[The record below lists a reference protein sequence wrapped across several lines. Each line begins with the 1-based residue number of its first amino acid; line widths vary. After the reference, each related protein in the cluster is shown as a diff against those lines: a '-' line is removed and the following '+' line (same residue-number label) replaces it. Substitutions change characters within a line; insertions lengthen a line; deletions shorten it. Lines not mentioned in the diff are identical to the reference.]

1 MIGAGGA
8 AVFVPLIRLAAHSLF
23 GDDWRAMGAGV
34 CGGRRCMDDCG
45 GSSLLLGLS
54 FLRRGGLFACGASS
68 FPGGGLVMSTVPHC
82 GFMRGRPGSCLSH
95 SPGHG
100 GAFPLLVRVRI
111 MSRRGGV
118 CVPVVGRPR
127 RWICPGCLSSSSSSH
142 HLVRRWRFRSRR
154 PPPVC
159 RLIHRCSLSPHRMR
173 LSCGG
178 RCLSSAFVS
187 FSCELGKTAQ
197 DVIFFVH
204 RPLMFPGF
212 SSLRLACPSRGAS
225 RVFLSVVVGCSW
237 RLVGRGRGVLRLS
250 RGVALCLA
258 SFFACRLVPASR
270 PPSRFVVSFSD
281 VLRAW
286 WCGVLARLVV
296 VIHLVGRG
304 FPCLPISSCR
314 SPPSRG
320 AGRRALL
327 GGVSWRVVGG
337 GLFVAWHWR
346 VLAVSSCHRLV
357 WRARSSSV
365 SSWRLVHPLRGAV
378 RFWLLFLSRRERMGG
393 GSRLVRFV
401 ACACLSS
408 LPAGGGCGDAVLIIG
423 SSAFPACSLSSYGYG
438 KAFARAGVP
447 VWLVVACFPSSRSR
461 LVSALPIR
469 DDGAGGGTAGCL
481 AIGAW
486 SVVARRLTDIMNMMY
501 AMYIKDTRIQGY
513 ENMMD
518 I

>member
-1 MIGAGGA
+1 
-8 AVFVPLIRLAAHSLF
+8 
-23 GDDWRAMGAGV
+23 
-34 CGGRRCMDDCG
+34 
-45 GSSLLLGLS
+45 
-54 FLRRGGLFACGASS
+54 
-68 FPGGGLVMSTVPHC
+68 
-82 GFMRGRPGSCLSH
+82 
-95 SPGHG
+95 
-100 GAFPLLVRVRI
+100 
-111 MSRRGGV
+111 
-118 CVPVVGRPR
+118 
-127 RWICPGCLSSSSSSH
+127 
-142 HLVRRWRFRSRR
+142 
-154 PPPVC
+154 
-159 RLIHRCSLSPHRMR
+159 MR